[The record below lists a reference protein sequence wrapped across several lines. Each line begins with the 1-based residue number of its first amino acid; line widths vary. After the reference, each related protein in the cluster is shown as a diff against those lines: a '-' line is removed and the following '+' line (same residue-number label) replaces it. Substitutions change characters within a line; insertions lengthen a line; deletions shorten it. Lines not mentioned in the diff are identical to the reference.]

1 MNPEKQLEM
10 LQGTAAGIQQE
21 IEQKNKDIALLKAA
35 LKFDSKRLKGIQE
48 EIEFYRSQVKE

>member
-21 IEQKNKDIALLKAA
+21 IDQKNKDI
-35 LKFDSKRLKGIQE
+35 D
-48 EIEFYRSQVKE
+48 